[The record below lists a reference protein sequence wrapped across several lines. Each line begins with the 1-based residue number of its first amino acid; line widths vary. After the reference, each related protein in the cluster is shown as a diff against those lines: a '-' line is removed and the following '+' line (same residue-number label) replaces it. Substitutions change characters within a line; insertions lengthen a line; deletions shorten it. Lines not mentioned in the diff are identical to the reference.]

1 MKDWNFCFAALFALT
16 PLMLLASDET
26 EPSLSEKIDRISEQN
41 YLNTWQGKSG
51 SASVHGGP
59 FIDIAFLYSIA
70 KIDGLE
76 FVQKTHLNFP
86 DGFPGILK
94 VNGKY
99 EDLDFKWKP
108 GAQVKLGYILPCHD
122 QWDVALTWT
131 YLHSK
136 AHNSVSVQN
145 FNPFST
151 SSSTVLRPSWTPIL
165 LGSIADHAAANWR
178 LNFNTLDLS
187 LGRNFFIG
195 RFLSFHPYLGIRAVW
210 IDQNYKVKY
219 HSAFSYSDETGDSH
233 LLFQNSQLKAHND
246 FWAVGLLLGT
256 DLKWAFHRNFS
267 LIGKAAGSLVG
278 GDFDLTQKIHG
289 GFIAGS
295 ADGPVINPETV
306 VLKQDN
312 NSLRPNLEG
321 QIGLE
326 WQMFFK
332 ENKYRIALSTSYF
345 ASYWFRQNELLNEID
360 VRDNLNLGGGNVGT
374 NVYVTPD
381 RREGDLQFQ
390 GGMIN
395 LSLEF

>member
-1 MKDWNFCFAALFALT
+1 MKYWNFCFVPLFACAPFSLLT
-16 PLMLLASDET
+16 SDET

-51 SASVHGGP
+51 NATVHGGP

-76 FVQKTHLNFP
+76 FVLKTDLNAP

-94 VNGKY
+94 IDGKY

-122 QWDVALTWT
+122 QWDASLTWT

-136 AHNSVSVQN
+136 ARNSVSAQN
-145 FNPFST
+145 FNPFSFSNT
-151 SSSTVLRPSWTPIL
+151 GVLRPSWVPIL
-165 LGSIADHAAANWR
+165 LGSVADHAAAHWR

-195 RFLSFHPYLGIRAVW
+195 RFLSFHPYLGLRAVW

-219 HSAFSYSDETGDSH
+219 HGAFSISDGTGGAG
-233 LLFQNSQLKAHND
+233 LLFQNSKLIAHSD
-246 FWAVGLLLGT
+246 FWAAGLLLGT
-256 DLKWAFHRNFS
+256 DLKWALHRNFS
-267 LIGKAAGSLVG
+267 IIGKAAGSLVG
-278 GDFDLTQKIHG
+278 GDFDLNQKIHG
-289 GFIAGS
+289 GIVVSGAET
-295 ADGPVINPETV
+295 PIIVPETV
-306 VLKQDN
+306 VLKQDI

-321 QIGLE
+321 QLGLE
-326 WQMFFK
+326 WQMFLK
-332 ENKYRIALSTSYF
+332 QNKYRIALSVNYF
-345 ASYWFRQNELLNEID
+345 ASYWFRQNEF
-360 VRDNLNLGGGNVGT
+360 LNLDASNIGNDT
-374 NVYVTPD
+374 NIMPD

-390 GGMIN
+390 GGMLN
-395 LSLEF
+395 LALEF